1 MKLSDWKARLQALF
15 RPAPRDLAQPAL
27 QQAPPAKANA
37 GKPVEIFIPSTG
49 ERFVHDPSLTRQ
61 ASELDLSDELGSISP
76 PDIFET
82 REQAVA
88 QALQRWDGRSVHDI
102 PVAHFYDHPE
112 LEGHPVLQTTV
123 PVIVRQARWH
133 PAPQDPAYRTSVTVL
148 AIDRAGQAL
157 IKHYAVDD
165 SRDADGWSYSVLPLD
180 KATQLLRE
188 HGMVER
194 LDLEPTKHLLHGAM
208 QIQTAIAGATYR
220 GQILAIEGDIAY
232 QAADTRRA
240 IEHQLGKLAI
250 EDPHQLIGKAVEISY
265 PCGQV
270 GLVRPIDAIALTT
283 PELQRSV
290 GEKTADGLE
299 R

>member
-27 QQAPPAKANA
+27 QQASPAKTNA

-49 ERFVHDPSLTRQ
+49 ERFIHDPSLTRQ
-61 ASELDLSDELGSISP
+61 TSELDLSDEHGSIRP
-76 PDIFET
+76 PDIFEA

-88 QALQRWDGRSVHDI
+88 QTLQRWDGRSVRDI

-112 LEGHPVLQTTV
+112 LEGHPVLQATV
-123 PVIVRQARWH
+123 PVIARQERWH

-148 AIDRAGQAL
+148 AIDQAGQAL

-180 KATQLLRE
+180 QATQLLRE

-194 LDLEPTKHLLHGAM
+194 LDLESTKHLLHGAM
-208 QIQTAIAGATYR
+208 QVQSAMAGATYR

-232 QAADTRRA
+232 QAAGTHHA
-240 IEHQLGKLAI
+240 IEHQVGKLAI
-250 EDPHQLIGKAVEISY
+250 EDPHLFIGKAVEISY

-270 GLVRPIDAIALTT
+270 GLVRQIDGLAHQA
-283 PELQRSV
+283 PERAHLA
-290 GEKTADGLE
+290 EKTQGGLE